1 MKIER
6 QFRAFLILSI
16 VGLVVSGLLR
26 EIFDLANVAFECLT
40 VAVTGMLLVTGIY
53 LHGIEEGIRLEIEK
67 NKTDAKS
74 V

>member
-1 MKIER
+1 MKIEQ

-16 VGLVVSGLLR
+16 VGLVVSGLMR
-26 EIFDLANVAFECLT
+26 EVFDLANVAFECLT

-53 LHGIEEGIRLEIEK
+53 LQGIEEGIRLEIEK
-67 NKTDAKS
+67 DKTEAKS